1 MPSDERGD
9 VGDGDGA
16 VELEIT
22 DVLDL
27 HSFPPREVPDLVR
40 DYLDAAYDKGL
51 RELRIIH
58 GRGVGV
64 QRRTVRT
71 LLERDPRVVDFRDA
85 PGEHGGWG
93 ATVVT
98 LRVSALGVAQAQQEQ
113 RGALGRL
120 DDRRQGDPLLRRV
133 GPFPFRPEPGEGV
146 GVGRGEGDVGRAAL

>member
-9 VGDGDGA
+9 FGDENAA

-40 DYLDAAYDKGL
+40 DYLDAAYEKGI

-64 QRRTVRT
+64 QRRAVRT

-85 PGEHGGWG
+85 PAQHGGWG

-98 LRVSALGVAQAQQEQ
+98 LR
-113 RGALGRL
+113 
-120 DDRRQGDPLLRRV
+120 
-133 GPFPFRPEPGEGV
+133 
-146 GVGRGEGDVGRAAL
+146 